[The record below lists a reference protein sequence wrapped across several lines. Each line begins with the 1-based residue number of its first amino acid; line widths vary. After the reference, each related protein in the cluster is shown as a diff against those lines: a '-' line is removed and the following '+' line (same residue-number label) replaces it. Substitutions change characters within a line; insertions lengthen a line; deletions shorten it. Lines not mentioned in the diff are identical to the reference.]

1 MRCTAVCFRRA
12 HRVRQPL
19 RATDNSSD
27 ATLLWGGTA
36 GVILSR
42 SVRVQACD
50 VRGADTYRLVAH
62 TNLTDGAFIAAVPY
76 AAALSSASLLQTKG
90 RFAPEAALVE
100 SLPLLADVAD
110 AWAAVVSGASHSGGG
125 ETSGGGAGIV
135 QLALYLAAE
144 AAVSGVT
151 ERGIGAASS
160 RFQWLTAPRS
170 VGTNAT
176 EAPRDSVPGSQVI
189 EAVYRRASDVGV
201 AADGRQR
208 VMKQRARDLATWGA
222 VYDRL
227 AAHTGCET
235 PAARGATS
243 AVGDEIAESTIAI
256 MPPRATFLAILQRLQ
271 WAAVAMPDPRTA
283 RTAGGREASSDETRD
298 DAQAQRGPAV
308 RTSADTAAEELHTTL
323 APVLDVINSRPAPR
337 GTTGGVR
344 LDMCHAAD
352 LLDLPWGQT
361 TGGRAVHRESL
372 RGRGVSPYLLF
383 TVAEG
388 GARAGATL
396 CLESSRIDVDEAAAP
411 LPNEEREAFTV
422 ALARSGI
429 M

>member
-1 MRCTAVCFRRA
+1 M
-12 HRVRQPL
+12 
-19 RATDNSSD
+19 DNSAD
-27 ATLLWGGTA
+27 AMLLWGAAA

-50 VRGADTYRLVAH
+50 VRGADHYRVVAH
-62 TNLTDGAFIAAVPY
+62 ANLTDGAFLAAVPY

-110 AWAAVVSGASHSGGG
+110 AWAAVSGARHGSVG
-125 ETSGGGAGIV
+125 ESGGGAGIV

-151 ERGIGAASS
+151 QHGIGTASS
-160 RFQWLTAPRS
+160 RFRWLTAAPRS

-176 EAPRDSVPGSQVI
+176 EAQRDSVPGSHVV

-208 VMKQRARDLATWGA
+208 VMKQRASDLAMWGA

-227 AAHTGCET
+227 AAHTGCEI
-235 PAARGATS
+235 PAARGATP
-243 AVGDEIAESTIAI
+243 AVGDEIAESAIAI
-256 MPPRATFLAILQRLQ
+256 MPPRETFLAILQRLQ
-271 WAAVAMPDPRTA
+271 WAAVAMPDPRTT
-283 RTAGGREASSDETRD
+283 RTAGGREASSDETQD
-298 DAQAQRGPAV
+298 GASAQRDPAV

-337 GTTGGVR
+337 RATGSVR
-344 LDMCHAAD
+344 LDMCDAAD

-396 CLESSRIDVDEAAAP
+396 CLESSRIEVDETAAP

-422 ALARSGI
+422 SLARCGI